1 MKLYFYGAA
10 QCVTGSCYLLEISG
24 RRILVDCGLQ
34 QGRDEID
41 NSDLPFAWGAAPPRG
56 WAICRTR
63 RRWAFSRWTS
73 RWTKDPLWFSS
84 LTPSFRTVAVLPPSL
99 GGGL

>member
-41 NSDLPFAWGAAPPRG
+41 NSDLPFAPNTIDDVLVTHAHIDHSGRLPMLVRQGFRG
-56 WAICRTR
+56 RILTTR
-63 RRWAFSRWTS
+63 
-73 RWTKDPLWFSS
+73 
-84 LTPSFRTVAVLPPSL
+84 LTAQLL
-99 GGGL
+99 